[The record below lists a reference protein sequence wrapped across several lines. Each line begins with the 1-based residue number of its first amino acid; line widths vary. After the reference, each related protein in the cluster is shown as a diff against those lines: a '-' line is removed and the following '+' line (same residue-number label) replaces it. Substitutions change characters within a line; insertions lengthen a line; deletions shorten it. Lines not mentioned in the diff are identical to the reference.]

1 MRDILE
7 IQDLLEHL
15 NTVEANDLEAEDLDF
30 KEWDFDNTKNAVA
43 LVIN

>member
-43 LVIN
+43 LVIK